1 MYILRFIHPERKIP
15 QWGRLEGGKTIVPIV
30 SPFRPE
36 EPQNKSTFQ
45 LDEVKLLAPVKPS
58 KIVAVGLNYADHIAE
73 MGNTPPSNPI
83 IFIKPQT
90 AVIGPG
96 EAILLPSSSQRVD
109 YEAELAVVIGKKC
122 RSVTPKQ
129 APSFILGYT
138 CFNDVTA
145 RDLQKKDVQWTR
157 AKSFDTFAP
166 LGPWINTSID
176 PSSLRIECRLNG
188 EIKQSSS
195 TSNLLFSVFELVSF
209 ISEIMTLL
217 PGDVIATGTPQGV
230 GPMQNGDLVEVC
242 IEGIGVLSNPVKS
255 G

>member
-15 QWGRLEGGKTIVPIV
+15 QWGRLEGKETIVSIA
-30 SPFRPE
+30 SPFHPE
-36 EPQNKSTFQ
+36 EEKNSLTF
-45 LDEVKLLAPVKPS
+45 KLNEIKILAPVKPS

-73 MGNTPPSNPI
+73 MGNTPPPNPI
-83 IFIKPQT
+83 IFMKPQT

-96 EAILLPSSSQRVD
+96 EAIILPSSSQRVD

-122 RSVTPKQ
+122 RSVTPQQ

-145 RDLQKKDVQWTR
+145 RDLQKKDGQWTR

-166 LGPWINTSID
+166 LGPWINTSLD
-176 PSSLRIECRLNG
+176 PSSRRIECRLNG

-230 GPMQNGDLVEVC
+230 GPMQNGDLVEVY
-242 IEGIGVLSNPVKS
+242 IEGIGTLSNPVKA

>member
-1 MYILRFIHPERKIP
+1 MYILRFMHPKWKTP
-15 QWGRLEGGKTIVPIV
+15 QWGRLEGKETVVPIV
-30 SPFRPE
+30 SPFHPE
-36 EPQNKSTFQ
+36 EQKDRPPLT

-73 MGNTPPSNPI
+73 MGNTPPPNPI

-96 EAILLPSSSQRVD
+96 EHIVLPPSSQRVD
-109 YEAELAVVIGKKC
+109 YEAELGVVIGKKC
-122 RSVTPKQ
+122 RSVTPQ
-129 APSFILGYT
+129 EAPSFILGYT

-145 RDLQKKDVQWTR
+145 RDLQKKDGQWTR

-166 LGPWINTSID
+166 LGPWINTNLD
-176 PSSLRIECRLNG
+176 PSALHIECRLNG
-188 EIKQSSS
+188 ELKQSSS
-195 TSNLLFSVFELVSF
+195 TSNLLFSVFELVAF

-230 GPMQNGDLVEVC
+230 GPMKDGDLVEVYV
-242 IEGIGVLSNPVKS
+242 EGIGTLSNPVKA

>member
-1 MYILRFIHPERKIP
+1 MYILRFIHPKWKAP
-15 QWGRLEGGKTIVPIV
+15 QWGRLEGKETVVPIV
-30 SPFRPE
+30 SPFHPE
-36 EPQNKSTFQ
+36 EQKNQPSLT

-73 MGNTPPSNPI
+73 MGNTPPPNPI

-96 EAILLPSSSQRVD
+96 EHIVLPPSSQRVD

-122 RSVTPKQ
+122 RSVRPQ
-129 APSFILGYT
+129 EAPSFILGYT

-145 RDLQKKDVQWTR
+145 RDLQKKDGQWTR

-166 LGPWINTSID
+166 LGPWINTNLD
-176 PSSLRIECRLNG
+176 PSALHIECRLNG
-188 EIKQSSS
+188 ELKQSSS
-195 TSNLLFSVFELVSF
+195 TSNLLFSVFELVAF

-230 GPMQNGDLVEVC
+230 GPMKDGDLVEVYV
-242 IEGIGVLSNPVKS
+242 EGIGTLSNPVKA

>member
-1 MYILRFIHPERKIP
+1 MHPKWKTP
-15 QWGRLEGGKTIVPIV
+15 QWGRLEGKETVVPIV
-30 SPFRPE
+30 SPFHPE
-36 EPQNKSTFQ
+36 EQKDRPPLT

-73 MGNTPPSNPI
+73 MGNTPPPNPI

-96 EAILLPSSSQRVD
+96 EHIVLPPSSQRVD
-109 YEAELAVVIGKKC
+109 YEAELGVVIGKKC
-122 RSVTPKQ
+122 RSVTPQ
-129 APSFILGYT
+129 EAPSFILGYT

-145 RDLQKKDVQWTR
+145 RDLQKKDGQWTR

-166 LGPWINTSID
+166 LGPWINTNLD
-176 PSSLRIECRLNG
+176 PSALHIECRLNG
-188 EIKQSSS
+188 ELKQSSS
-195 TSNLLFSVFELVSF
+195 TSNLLFSVFELVAF

-230 GPMQNGDLVEVC
+230 GPMKDGDLVEVYV
-242 IEGIGVLSNPVKS
+242 EGIGTLSNPVKA